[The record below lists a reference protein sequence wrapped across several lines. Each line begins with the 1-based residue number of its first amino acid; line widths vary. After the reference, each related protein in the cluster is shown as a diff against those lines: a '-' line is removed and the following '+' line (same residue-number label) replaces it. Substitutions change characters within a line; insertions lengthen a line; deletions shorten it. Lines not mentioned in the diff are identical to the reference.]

1 MRLLA
6 ILALCPLLALG
17 ACTNSGTASTTTHG
31 AQAHPGGG
39 GPPGTGGGGA
49 DSAPARDSFTG
60 TILSGT
66 GAYSHAHG
74 RVIVHLHPRGSGTAR
89 PIRVV
94 VIGRCG
100 GGSHH
105 CTALNGAV
113 SGRLTPAGPRLPDV
127 GHGFKLSG
135 AGRVTPLGHVTLRG
149 AVSGTGFIAHGHE
162 QLTITL
168 SSSSGSMTVQAVSGP
183 VKGFSSP

>member
-1 MRLLA
+1 MRVPA
-6 ILALCPLLALG
+6 ILALYPLLALG
-17 ACTNSGTASTTTHG
+17 ACANSGTAPTTTHG
-31 AQAHPGGG
+31 ASGRPGDGG
-39 GPPGTGGGGA
+39 R

-74 RVIVHLHPRGSGTAR
+74 RVTIHLHPRGSGTAR
-89 PIRVV
+89 LTRVV
-94 VIGRCG
+94 VIGQCG
-100 GGSHH
+100 GGTSQH
-105 CTALNGAV
+105 CTALDGAV

-162 QLTITL
+162 RLTIML
-168 SSSSGSMTVQAVSGP
+168 SSSSGSVTVQAVRGP